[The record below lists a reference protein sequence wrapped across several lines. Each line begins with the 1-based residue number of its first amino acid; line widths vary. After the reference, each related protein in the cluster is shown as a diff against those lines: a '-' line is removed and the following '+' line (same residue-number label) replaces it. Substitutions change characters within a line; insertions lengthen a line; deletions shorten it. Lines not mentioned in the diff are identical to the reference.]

1 MHNCYFISVWAEK
14 NEPFYVLR
22 GIENIGLERLQVL
35 FTVLRSQAL
44 LLNVVRDLSTNY
56 CQASA

>member
-44 LLNVVRDLSTNY
+44 LLNVVRDLSSSY
-56 CQASA
+56 C